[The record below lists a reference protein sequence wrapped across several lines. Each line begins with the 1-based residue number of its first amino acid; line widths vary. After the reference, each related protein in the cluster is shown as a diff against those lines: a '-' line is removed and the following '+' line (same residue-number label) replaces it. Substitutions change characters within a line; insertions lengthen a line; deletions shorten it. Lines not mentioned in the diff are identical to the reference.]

1 MQHVKFDWFE
11 QEKLSKGGSANEH
24 HGVLSGSHGKLKE
37 LFHSLSSDND
47 SDAWRG
53 VNLCCSD
60 RTAQQK
66 TLWNQNI
73 LLGLEGFCF
82 CRCVISHVG
91 HPYLNRVCHS
101 RPASCSHLLVSPWLC
116 IISQFERG
124 REKKS
129 LHRCC
134 RSVSYLLFGLTVLGL
149 VSEAFWDENSSCFLS
164 LLAH

>member
-1 MQHVKFDWFE
+1 MSTASAEHGDHDEDSSVRVHAEAFIKQREILVAIAEHYKSCRN
-11 QEKLSKGGSANEH
+11 QCSMSNLTGLSRKNCQRGGSANEH
-24 HGVLSGSHGKLKE
+24 HGVLSGSHAKLKE

-101 RPASCSHLLVSPWLC
+101 RPASCSLLLVSP
-116 IISQFERG
+116 
-124 REKKS
+124 
-129 LHRCC
+129 
-134 RSVSYLLFGLTVLGL
+134 
-149 VSEAFWDENSSCFLS
+149 
-164 LLAH
+164 